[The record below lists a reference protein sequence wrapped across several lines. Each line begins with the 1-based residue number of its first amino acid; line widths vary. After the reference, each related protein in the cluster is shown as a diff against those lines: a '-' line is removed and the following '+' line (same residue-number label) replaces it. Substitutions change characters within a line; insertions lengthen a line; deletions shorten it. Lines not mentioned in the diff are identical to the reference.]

1 MAGLPD
7 WFERSV
13 AHTFSFA
20 PLSRAAGRLS
30 DLRLPRPVMGA
41 LVRGY
46 TRGFGIDHGELD
58 RGLDEYRCLNDFF
71 TRGLPA
77 HRDAGDPARAV
88 LSSPADGVL
97 QESGPLDGKNEF
109 VVKRQRIDV
118 PSLTG
123 DSAAGARF
131 KGGSYSL
138 IYLSPRHY
146 HRVHA
151 PAGGRLLGYR
161 FLPGRLFPVNRLG
174 MDHVPGMFMRNE
186 RVVLQFATPRGAVWM
201 VMVGASFVGR
211 MTLNCDGFQTNDRW
225 FKKPLD
231 CWLEP
236 SPEVAMGDEVGA
248 FNVGS
253 SVVLLSEQPASAY
266 TRQPGEVRV
275 GDELWTL

>member
-1 MAGLPD
+1 MTGLPD

-46 TRGFGIDHGELD
+46 TRGFRIDHGELD
-58 RGLDEYRCLNDFF
+58 RGLDDYRCLNDFF

-88 LSSPADGVL
+88 LASPADGVL
-97 QESGPLDGKNEF
+97 QESGPLDGENEF
-109 VVKRQRIDV
+109 TVKRQRIDV

-123 DSAAGARF
+123 DPAAGQRF

-138 IYLSPRHY
+138 VYLSPRHY

-186 RVVLQFATPRGAVWM
+186 RVVLMFSTPRGAVWM

-231 CWLEP
+231 RWLEP
-236 SPEVAMGDEVGA
+236 APEVAMGDEVGA

-253 SVVLLSEQPASAY
+253 SVVLLTERPAQAY
-266 TRQPGEVRV
+266 TRQPGEVKV
-275 GDELWTL
+275 GEELWTL